1 MLKGACNGGV
11 INLFLSYFSAFKQG
25 GALLPEVEFIQRVQG
40 KLFFFFRCCFILAF
54 CCLACM
60 GSVVAQKKDLFKS
73 KRSNNDT
80 WFYNAVPDVRYGIDS
95 TIFNIEEFNAM
106 QRPGA
111 EYLNIGNTGSAAYP
125 LVFSPFRINGFNTGY
140 NQFEAYQYRFDSVKI
155 YQMMRPYSQIAYLVG
170 QKVEQYFNGKFA
182 AQHKQRIQYGVD
194 FTRFNSRGTY
204 QNQSTNVN
212 GFSLY
217 GNYVPRNNAFSLQTV
232 MVFNSNVV
240 KENGGVKEDVFAKG
254 STLISKELAAVN
266 LLNVINNYQE
276 IKWMLKA
283 AYHLGKKEEIKT
295 DSGSYKVTIPTFKI
309 GYAFTTGRD
318 KYKYVDGQADSSYY
332 GKYYTYKDSMK
343 HDASFMLVGNE
354 VFLEF
359 TGQTKRKTKEVRS
372 DAPSIVDTSFA
383 RIDSLVGDSTITLR
397 DSLLTIVYDSSFIH
411 QANFKAIAALHFD
424 YIGVNQN
431 NFRDKEYNF
440 YLRAGIQNNPLAK
453 SRILYAAKV
462 AFYFAGY
469 NQSDLRLDGS
479 AGYNF
484 GKFGRVEGVVNYHL
498 TEAPYNY
505 QNYWGK
511 AYRIINNFPKQNV
524 LAFGGNY
531 SFSHR
536 IIGFAADAM
545 YYYAKNYFHF
555 TSPTDAT
562 YDVSNANVLV
572 VHAANRLGVK
582 GFHFDNDVWFQLV
595 GNSKAIRLP
604 QWVTRSSIYYERRLF
619 KKVLWF
625 SIGFDVR
632 YNAPFFGNTYH
643 PLSGQFYVQDATR
656 LNFYPVLDWFLNIK
670 VKSLRIT
677 MKVDNISSY
686 FGSRGYYTA
695 PGYPAADLAFKMGV
709 SWRFW
714 E

>member
-1 MLKGACNGGV
+1 MLCYIAC
-11 INLFLSYFSAFKQG
+11 SS
-25 GALLPEVEFIQRVQG
+25 
-40 KLFFFFRCCFILAF
+40 
-54 CCLACM
+54 
-60 GSVVAQKKDLFKS
+60 SVFAQKKDVAKP
-73 KRSNNDT
+73 KRSFNDT
-80 WFYNAVPDVRYGIDS
+80 WYYNSDPNVRYGIDS
-95 TIFNIEEFNAM
+95 SIFNIEEFNGM

-125 LVFSPFRINGFNTGY
+125 LVFSPFRIKGFNTGY
-140 NQFEAYQYRFDSVKI
+140 NQFEAYQHRFDSVKM
-155 YQMMRPYSQIAYLVG
+155 YQVMRPYSQIGYLVG

-194 FTRFNSRGTY
+194 FTRYNSRGTY

-217 GNYVPRNNAFSLQTV
+217 GNYAPRSNAFSLQTV

-240 KENGGVKEDVFAKG
+240 KENGGVRDDVFAKG
-254 STLISKELAAVN
+254 STLISKELAPVN
-266 LLNVINNYQE
+266 LVNALNNYQE
-276 IKWMLKA
+276 IKWMFKA
-283 AYHLGKKEEIKT
+283 AYHLGKKETVTT
-295 DSGSYKVTIPTFKI
+295 DTSTYKVTIPTFKI

-318 KYKYVDGQADSSYY
+318 KYKYVDGQADSAYY
-332 GKYYTYKDSMK
+332 GRYYTYQDSMK
-343 HDASFMLVGNE
+343 HDASFLLVGNE
-354 VFLEF
+354 VFVEF
-359 TGQTKRKTKEVRS
+359 TGQLKKGTRDRGRGTG
-372 DAPSIVDTSFA
+372 PDTAMSSVFA
-383 RIDSLVGDSTITLR
+383 YTSLLVIDSLVR
-397 DSLLTIVYDSSFIH
+397 DSLNRLIEPTIEIR
-411 QANFKAIAALHFD
+411 QTNFKAFAGLHFD

-440 YLRAGIQNNPLAK
+440 YLQGGIQNNPLAK
-453 SRILYAAKV
+453 SRILYLAKV

-479 AGYNF
+479 AGYNL
-484 GKFGRVEGVVNYHL
+484 GKFGKVEGVVNYHL

-511 AYRIINNFPKQNV
+511 VHRIINNFPKQSV

-536 IIGFAADAM
+536 VIGFAADAM

-555 TSPTDAT
+555 SSPEDAA
-562 YDVSNANVLV
+562 YDASNANVLV
-572 VHAANRLGVK
+572 VHAGNRLGIK
-582 GFHFDNDVWFQLV
+582 GFHFDNDVWFQVV
-595 GNSKAIRLP
+595 GSSNAIRLP
-604 QWVTRSSIYYERRLF
+604 QWVTRSSMYYEQRLF

-677 MKVDNISSY
+677 MKVDNISSQ
-686 FGSRGYYTA
+686 FGPRGYYTS